1 MNWLFLVGLSFD
13 GVGALLLAWPILRP
27 GSAAREAARPR
38 WGGDHWASFRRD
50 RELRLVLC
58 GALALAGGFALQAL
72 AYVIQ
77 VDESWVP
84 AVALVGAIVLAGL
97 LVGTA
102 LARRGLPVHVWR
114 TELTPKDR
122 IADGLDTYGV
132 RNTSDLE
139 TVVERFLLE
148 ARGIAVEPIDEQ
160 STAVVSSGRWT
171 VFCPRCHQPTGATT
185 PPWGRAICTAC
196 GASYRVGYPSAEE
209 QRKIERTL
217 IPREPE
223 SRSWPGG

>member
-1 MNWLFLVGLSFD
+1 MDWLFLVGLSFD

-27 GSAAREAARPR
+27 GSAAREVARPR

-50 RELRLVLC
+50 RELRLVQY

-84 AVALVGAIVLAGL
+84 AVALVGVVVLTGL

-102 LARRGLPVHVWR
+102 LARRGLPAHVWHA
-114 TELTPKDR
+114 ELTPKDR

-132 RNTSDLE
+132 STTSDLE
-139 TVVERFLLE
+139 VERFLLE
-148 ARGIAVEPIDEQ
+148 TRGSCCRANPGAID
-160 STAVVSSGRWT
+160 SSGVERSLT

-185 PPWGRAICTAC
+185 PAWGRAICTTC
-196 GASYRVGYPSAEE
+196 GTSYRVSYPDAEE
-209 QRKIERTL
+209 RREIERTL

-223 SRSWPGG
+223 NRSWPGG